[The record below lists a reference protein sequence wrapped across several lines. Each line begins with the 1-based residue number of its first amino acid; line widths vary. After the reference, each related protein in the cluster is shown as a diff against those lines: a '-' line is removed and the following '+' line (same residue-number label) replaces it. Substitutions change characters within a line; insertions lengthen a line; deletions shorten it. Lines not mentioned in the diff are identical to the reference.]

1 MKNARCLISG
11 QKKINISVVVFFW
24 KYDVKTRCKNFNLLP
39 LFEKNNGMVINKK
52 NLLLERIKNCVENTP
67 ESVTAQHGWQMLY
80 SRRKVCHIYSAASFW
95 KIILRSIKTR
105 QRNGHKL
112 CSFMHFNCNA
122 RQSATKNVFLQ
133 GHRQLQTAK
142 GIPYRAIIK
151 KSTFCFQSGVEIHDV
166 CLQKDIF

>member
-1 MKNARCLISG
+1 MVI
-11 QKKINISVVVFFW
+11 
-24 KYDVKTRCKNFNLLP
+24 KTRCKNFNLLP

-52 NLLLERIKNCVENTP
+52 NFCSQESRIALKTHQSP
-67 ESVTAQHGWQMLY
+67 SLFSMADKRSIQGGKSV
-80 SRRKVCHIYSAASFW
+80 SIYLDTLFG

-112 CSFMHFNCNA
+112 CLFMHCNCYA

-151 KSTFCFQSGVEIHDV
+151 KKYILLSKAVQKFMTFVHRKTFSSRKRNAQYVGNSDKHNT
-166 CLQKDIF
+166 

>member
-1 MKNARCLISG
+1 MKR
-11 QKKINISVVVFFW
+11 
-24 KYDVKTRCKNFNLLP
+24 
-39 LFEKNNGMVINKK
+39 NNVMINKK
-52 NLLLERIKNCVENTP
+52 TFCSKESKIALKTHLSPSLLSMTDKCSIQGGK
-67 ESVTAQHGWQMLY
+67 SV
-80 SRRKVCHIYSAASFW
+80 SIYLDALFG

-112 CSFMHFNCNA
+112 CLFMHCNCYA

-151 KSTFCFQSGVEIHDV
+151 KKYILLSKWCRNSWRLFTERHFLAKNVMLNMSAIPTNTILNVHETPS
-166 CLQKDIF
+166 KA

>member
-1 MKNARCLISG
+1 MADKCSIQG
-11 QKKINISVVVFFW
+11 GKSVSV
-24 KYDVKTRCKNFNLLP
+24 YLDA
-39 LFEKNNGMVINKK
+39 LFG
-52 NLLLERIKNCVENTP
+52 
-67 ESVTAQHGWQMLY
+67 
-80 SRRKVCHIYSAASFW
+80 

-112 CSFMHFNCNA
+112 CLFVHCNCYA

-151 KSTFCFQSGVEIHDV
+151 KLFAFKSGAEIHDV

>member
-1 MKNARCLISG
+1 MLA
-11 QKKINISVVVFFW
+11 
-24 KYDVKTRCKNFNLLP
+24 
-39 LFEKNNGMVINKK
+39 
-52 NLLLERIKNCVENTP
+52 RIKNCVENAP
-67 ESVTAQHGWQMLY
+67 KSVTAQHGWQMLY
-80 SRRKVCHIYSAASFW
+80 SRRKVCHIYSAALFG

-112 CSFMHFNCNA
+112 CLFMHCNCYA

-151 KSTFCFQSGVEIHDV
+151 KSTFCFQKRWRNSWRLFTERKTFSSRKRNAQYVGNSDKHNT
-166 CLQKDIF
+166 

>member
-39 LFEKNNGMVINKK
+39 LFEKNIGMVINKK
-52 NLLLERIKNCVENTP
+52 PFARKNQELRWKRTKVRHCSAWLTNALFKA
-67 ESVTAQHGWQMLY
+67 ESV
-80 SRRKVCHIYSAASFW
+80 SIYLDALFG

-112 CSFMHFNCNA
+112 CLFMHFNCYA
-122 RQSATKNVFLQ
+122 RQFTHTKGNFCRSTDNY
-133 GHRQLQTAK
+133 RQ
-142 GIPYRAIIK
+142 
-151 KSTFCFQSGVEIHDV
+151 
-166 CLQKDIF
+166 QKAFHTVQ